1 MPEASDQTGMET
13 GRVRLT
19 RAARHRQLVD
29 VSWRIVREQGTDAL
43 TLGRLAEL
51 AGVTKPV
58 VYDQFRS
65 RNGLLATLYRE
76 FDDRQ
81 TAVIDAALA
90 VSGPAL
96 ESKAEVVATSYI
108 DCVLLQGREIPD
120 VIAALSG
127 SAELETIKRDYHL
140 AFIEKCRSIF
150 APFAESG
157 AIPAAGLW
165 AMLGAAEAVSH
176 AAAIGD
182 LTPEQ
187 AANELAQVIVA
198 MVNRA

>member
-1 MPEASDQTGMET
+1 MRDTPATQP

-29 VSWRIVREQGTDAL
+29 VAWRIVRELGTDAL
-43 TLGRLAEL
+43 TLGRVAQM

-58 VYDQFRS
+58 VYDQFGT
-65 RNGLLATLYRE
+65 RNGLLAALYRE

-81 TAVIDAALA
+81 AAVIDAAVA
-90 VSGPAL
+90 ASCPAL
-96 ESKAEVVATSYI
+96 ENKAELVAASYI

-127 SAELETIKRDYHL
+127 SAELEKIKREYHL
-140 AFIEKCRSIF
+140 AFIEKCRGIF
-150 APFAESG
+150 APFAHSG
-157 AIPAAGLW
+157 TISASRLW

-187 AANELAQVIVA
+187 AANELSRVIVA
-198 MVNRA
+198 MVSRT

>member
-1 MPEASDQTGMET
+1 MPEAPDQTETET

-90 VSGPAL
+90 ASGPAL

-108 DCVLLQGREIPD
+108 DCVLLQGREIPG

-127 SAELETIKRDYHL
+127 SAELEKIKRDYHL

-150 APFAESG
+150 APFAASG

-176 AAAIGD
+176 AAAVGD

-187 AANELAQVIVA
+187 AANELTQVVIA
-198 MVNRA
+198 MVHRA